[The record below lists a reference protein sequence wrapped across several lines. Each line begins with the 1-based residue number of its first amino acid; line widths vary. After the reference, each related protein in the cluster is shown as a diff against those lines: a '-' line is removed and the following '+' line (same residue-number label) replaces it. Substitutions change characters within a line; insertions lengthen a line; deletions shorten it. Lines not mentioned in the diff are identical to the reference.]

1 MNLNTVRNI
10 IFFVILLVAQ
20 MLVLNH
26 IHLFGYATPLLY
38 VYFALTLRRG
48 TPRWAVLLWCFAMGL
63 AVDIFSSTPGVASA
77 SMTFVGLI
85 QPYVLT
91 LFAPR
96 DSADD
101 LRPSPLT
108 LGVSKYVNYMIIIV
122 LLYTLSFFS
131 LEAFNLYNWTQWA
144 LCTVSSAVLT
154 IVLILVIENIRRK
167 R

>member
-10 IFFVILLVAQ
+10 IFFVILLVVHA
-20 MLVLNH
+20 LVLNH

-38 VYFALTLRRG
+38 VYFPLTLRTG

-77 SMTFVGLI
+77 SMTLVGLI

-96 DSADD
+96 DSGD
-101 LRPSPLT
+101 LRPSPVT
-108 LGVSKYVNYMIIIV
+108 LGVSKYVNYTIICV
-122 LLYTLSFFS
+122 LIYSLAFFS

-154 IVLILVIENIRRK
+154 IVLILVIENLRRK

>member
-1 MNLNTVRNI
+1 
-10 IFFVILLVAQ
+10 
-20 MLVLNH
+20 
-26 IHLFGYATPLLY
+26 
-38 VYFALTLRRG
+38 
-48 TPRWAVLLWCFAMGL
+48 MGL

-77 SMTFVGLI
+77 SMTLIGLI

-122 LLYTLSFFS
+122 LLYTLTFFS

-154 IVLILVIENIRRK
+154 IVLILVIENLRRK

>member
-1 MNLNTVRNI
+1 MNLELIKGVLL
-10 IFFVILLVAQ
+10 FFVLCLAQ
-20 MLVLNH
+20 VLVLNN

-38 VYFALTLRRG
+38 VYFPLTLRRG

-77 SMTFVGLI
+77 SMTLVGLI

-101 LRPSPLT
+101 LRPSPIT
-108 LGVSKYVNYMIIIV
+108 LGVSKYVNYIIIIV
-122 LLYTLSFFS
+122 LLYTLTFFS

-144 LCTVSSAVLT
+144 LCTASSAVLT

>member
-1 MNLNTVRNI
+1 MNLELIKGVLL
-10 IFFVILLVAQ
+10 FFVLCLAQ
-20 MLVLNH
+20 VLVLNN

-38 VYFALTLRRG
+38 VYFPLTLRRG
-48 TPRWAVLLWCFAMGL
+48 TPRWAALLWCFAMGL

-77 SMTFVGLI
+77 SMTLVGLI

-101 LRPSPLT
+101 LRPSPIT
-108 LGVSKYVNYMIIIV
+108 LGVSKYVNYIIIIV
-122 LLYTLSFFS
+122 LLYTLTFFS

-144 LCTVSSAVLT
+144 LCTASSAVLT

>member
-1 MNLNTVRNI
+1 
-10 IFFVILLVAQ
+10 
-20 MLVLNH
+20 
-26 IHLFGYATPLLY
+26 
-38 VYFALTLRRG
+38 
-48 TPRWAVLLWCFAMGL
+48 MGL

-77 SMTFVGLI
+77 SMTLVGLI

-101 LRPSPLT
+101 LRPSPIT
-108 LGVSKYVNYMIIIV
+108 LGVSKYVNYIIIIV
-122 LLYTLSFFS
+122 LLYTLTFFS

-144 LCTVSSAVLT
+144 LCTASSAVLT

>member
-1 MNLNTVRNI
+1 MLWLTAL
-10 IFFVILLVAQ
+10 FVVQA
-20 MLVLNH
+20 LVLNN

-38 VYFALTLRRG
+38 VYFPLTLRRG
-48 TPRWAVLLWCFAMGL
+48 TPRWAALLWCFAMGL

-77 SMTFVGLI
+77 SMTLVGLI

-101 LRPSPLT
+101 LRPSPIT
-108 LGVSKYVNYMIIIV
+108 LGVSKYVNYIIIIV
-122 LLYTLSFFS
+122 LLYTLTFFS

-144 LCTVSSAVLT
+144 LCTASSAVLT

>member
-10 IFFVILLVAQ
+10 IFFVILLVVQA
-20 MLVLNH
+20 LVLNH

-38 VYFALTLRRG
+38 VYFPLTLRTG

-77 SMTFVGLI
+77 SMTLVGLI

-96 DSADD
+96 DSGDD
-101 LRPSPLT
+101 LRPSPVT
-108 LGVSKYVNYMIIIV
+108 LGVSKYVNYTIICV
-122 LLYTLSFFS
+122 LIYSLAFFS

-144 LCTVSSAVLT
+144 LCTVSSAELT
-154 IVLILVIENIRRK
+154 IVLILVIENLRRK

>member
-1 MNLNTVRNI
+1 MNLELIKGVLL
-10 IFFVILLVAQ
+10 FFVLCLAQ
-20 MLVLNH
+20 VLVLNN
-26 IHLFGYATPLLY
+26 IHLFGYATPLQY
-38 VYFALTLRRG
+38 VYFPLTLRRG
-48 TPRWAVLLWCFAMGL
+48 TPRWAALLWCFAMGL

-77 SMTFVGLI
+77 SMTLVGLI

-101 LRPSPLT
+101 LRPSPIT
-108 LGVSKYVNYMIIIV
+108 LGVSKYVNYIIIIV
-122 LLYTLSFFS
+122 LLYTLTFFS

-144 LCTVSSAVLT
+144 LCTASSAVLT